1 MLLLGGGRW
10 VVGRWWVVS
19 ASPSFFGYDA
29 LFFLG
34 NGNGGREGL
43 GLGLTHDIG
52 LDGVVGETSTDG
64 LSCCGSIEDDRE
76 VLAE

>member
-1 MLLLGGGRW
+1 MLLWGGSGWGRL
-10 VVGRWWVVS
+10 VVS
-19 ASPSFFGYDA
+19 ASPSFSVMMDA

-34 NGNGGREGL
+34 NGNDGRG
-43 GLGLTHDIG
+43 GLTHDIG

-64 LSCCGSIEDDRE
+64 LGCCGSIEDDRE